1 MTIREYTIITHLFSS
16 VSLLIGKDSSKIL
29 FSRWWS
35 AEWKLVSPWKHVEG
49 ENEREEKKGE
59 DRVRHWPVE
68 TTIKRYSMPVP
79 FYGQDAQTVAT
90 IYEQ

>member
-1 MTIREYTIITHLFSS
+1 MTIREYTIIIHLFSS

-35 AEWKLVSPWKHVEG
+35 AEWKHVEG
-49 ENEREEKKGE
+49 ENEREKKGE

-68 TTIKRYSMPVP
+68 TTVKRYSMPVP